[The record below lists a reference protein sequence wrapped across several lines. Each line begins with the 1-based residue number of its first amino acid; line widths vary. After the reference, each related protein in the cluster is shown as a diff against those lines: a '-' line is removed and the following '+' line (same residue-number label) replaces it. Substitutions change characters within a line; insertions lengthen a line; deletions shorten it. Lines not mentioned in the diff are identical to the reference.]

1 MALYGMCGETEKMV
15 KAIVDSMRA
24 VIEYGHPVGV
34 AHILDWADRLQL
46 LYDPGLK
53 LLQRMENA
61 RKNQSD
67 DDHPHALPTY
77 TLSSAEMDYVMAL
90 IRNRES

>member
-1 MALYGMCGETEKMV
+1 MALYGMCSETEKTV
-15 KAIVDSMRA
+15 KAIVDSMRQA
-24 VIEYGHPVGV
+24 SAYGVWPSHQI
-34 AHILDWADRLQL
+34 AEWADRLQL